1 MDVKTEISKQ
11 YDAAVEARIMYE
23 QLAMTNI
30 VKWAME
36 KLTKLNTYKV
46 KGNAETKAKVISLLY
61 MVYAEA
67 IEAYAPES
75 ALKYVIDYNET
86 LENKV
91 DYITI
96 FNTVKQVNKKIG
108 RAYGSEEY
116 SKELQGIVAKA
127 IDEQA
132 EETVKTEEQP
142 IVGDASVANSAVEAR
157 CILLMQ
163 ENSELKQEN
172 SELKQENSDLK
183 KVLAAKEEKIAV
195 EYAKRVENLLENVA
209 YMTKKITVLE
219 KWVEDKDRLIEE
231 LRSVIEAKTE
241 EEKHIVAESRG
252 TEDVVSV
259 VSEDKPVGPFKHI
272 WERYGLKKT
281 TYYKRKAEGTL
292 PPSIDGVVNDEEVE
306 NKGMDAQLKDVVEN
320 TKIVVEENPEVKK
333 PKHIWERYG
342 LKKTTYYKR
351 KAEGTLPEML
361 Y

>member
-67 IEAYAPES
+67 VEAYAPES

-127 IDEQA
+127 IDAQA
-132 EETVKTEEQP
+132 EETVKTEEQSNAED
-142 IVGDASVANSAVEAR
+142 VSLAKSAVESKYVM
-157 CILLMQ
+157 LM
-163 ENSELKQEN
+163 QEN

-183 KVLAAKEEKIAV
+183 KVLAAKEEQIAV
-195 EYAKRVENLLENVA
+195 EYAKSS
-209 YMTKKITVLE
+209 
-219 KWVEDKDRLIEE
+219 W
-231 LRSVIEAKTE
+231 
-241 EEKHIVAESRG
+241 
-252 TEDVVSV
+252 
-259 VSEDKPVGPFKHI
+259 
-272 WERYGLKKT
+272 
-281 TYYKRKAEGTL
+281 
-292 PPSIDGVVNDEEVE
+292 
-306 NKGMDAQLKDVVEN
+306 
-320 TKIVVEENPEVKK
+320 
-333 PKHIWERYG
+333 
-342 LKKTTYYKR
+342 
-351 KAEGTLPEML
+351 
-361 Y
+361 

>member
-61 MVYAEA
+61 MIYAEA
-67 IEAYAPES
+67 VEAYAPGS

-116 SKELQGIVAKA
+116 SKELQDIVAKA
-127 IDEQA
+127 IDAQA
-132 EETVKTEEQP
+132 EETVKTEEQSNAKD
-142 IVGDASVANSAVEAR
+142 VSLAKSVVESKYVM
-157 CILLMQ
+157 LM
-163 ENSELKQEN
+163 QEN

-183 KVLAAKEEKIAV
+183 KALAAKEEQIAV
-195 EYAKRVENLLENVA
+195 EYAKRVENLLDNVA
-209 YMTKKITVLE
+209 DLTKKIKVLE
-219 KWVEDKDRLIEE
+219 QLVEDKDRLIKE
-231 LRSVIEAKTE
+231 LSSVVEAKTE
-241 EEKHIVAESRG
+241 EVKPTVSENKG

-259 VSEDKPVGPFKHI
+259 VSEDKPAGPFKHI

-292 PPSIDGVVNDEEVE
+292 PPPIDGVVNDEEVE
-306 NKGMDAQLKDVVEN
+306 IKGMDVQLKDVAEN
-320 TKIVVEENPEVKK
+320 TKIIVEEDTEVNK

-351 KAEGTLPEML
+351 KSEGTLPEML

>member
-11 YDAAVEARIMYE
+11 YDAAVESRIMYE

-61 MVYAEA
+61 MIYAEA
-67 IEAYAPES
+67 VEAYAPES

-116 SKELQGIVAKA
+116 SKELQDIVAKA
-127 IDEQA
+127 IDAQA
-132 EETVKTEEQP
+132 EETVKTEEQSNAKD
-142 IVGDASVANSAVEAR
+142 VSLAKSVVESKYVM
-157 CILLMQ
+157 LM
-163 ENSELKQEN
+163 QEN

-183 KVLAAKEEKIAV
+183 KALAAKEEQIAV
-195 EYAKRVENLLENVA
+195 EYAKRVENLLDNVA
-209 YMTKKITVLE
+209 DLTKKVKVLE
-219 KWVEDKDRLIEE
+219 QLVEDKDRLIKE
-231 LRSVIEAKTE
+231 LSSVVEAKTE
-241 EEKHIVAESRG
+241 EVKPTVSENKG

-259 VSEDKPVGPFKHI
+259 VSEDKPASPFKHI

-292 PPSIDGVVNDEEVE
+292 PPPIDGVVNDEEVE
-306 NKGMDAQLKDVVEN
+306 IKGMDVQLKDVAEN
-320 TKIVVEENPEVKK
+320 TKIIVEEDTEVKK
-333 PKHIWERYG
+333 SKHIWERYG

>member
-61 MVYAEA
+61 MIYAEA
-67 IEAYAPES
+67 VEAYAPES

-116 SKELQGIVAKA
+116 SKELQDIVAKA
-127 IDEQA
+127 IDAQA
-132 EETVKTEEQP
+132 EETVKTEEQSNA
-142 IVGDASVANSAVEAR
+142 VDVSLAKSAVESKYVML
-157 CILLMQ
+157 IQ
-163 ENSELKQEN
+163 VN

-183 KVLAAKEEKIAV
+183 KALAAKEEQIAV
-195 EYAKRVENLLENVA
+195 EYAKRVENLLDNVA
-209 YMTKKITVLE
+209 DLTKKVKVLE
-219 KWVEDKDRLIEE
+219 QLVEDKDRLIKE
-231 LRSVIEAKTE
+231 LSSVVEAKTE
-241 EEKHIVAESRG
+241 EVKPTVSENKG

-259 VSEDKPVGPFKHI
+259 VSEDKPASPFKHI

-292 PPSIDGVVNDEEVE
+292 PPPIDGVVNDEEVE
-306 NKGMDAQLKDVVEN
+306 IKGMDVQLKDVAEN
-320 TKIVVEENPEVKK
+320 TKIIVEEDTEVKK